1 MSNIFSTTINENF
14 PIAGQDNSS
23 KGFRDNFQAIKT
35 ALTVAKVEI
44 SALENT
50 AVITGISNDLANTVI
65 GNATVR
71 NFNSPIY
78 EISNTNQN
86 FVVYDCSI
94 ADNQRITV
102 TDSVGIFQMTNVP
115 SFSDTREQKFK
126 VSFVISNLDHTIT
139 FDTTAGFDTSEI
151 GAVDSGGS
159 LTFDETGVFDFE
171 LITIDN
177 GSNFKVKDLTRNN
190 KKSHNAFELYG
201 DGNRIGRLYKDYNFD
216 KGFFTS
222 TLEVDKIVANSF
234 IGLES
239 SDQSIDG
246 DLSVDGNISG
256 NYIVAN
262 IAFIGQLDSSSGTQ
276 SNITSLGTL
285 TSLEVSGN
293 SSLGTNGS
301 STVNTLF
308 GKTDICGIFMT
319 QISTT
324 SSTNFN
330 VDYTDNTIVCTA
342 ASTIT
347 PNLPMTNM
355 SDGQRFSFAFNN
367 SITVNFQS
375 TEGATITGLTGISA
389 TPANGITLV
398 YYSGRYYRI

>member
-1 MSNIFSTTINENF
+1 MSNIVSTTINENF

-23 KGFRDNFQAIKT
+23 QGFRDNFQAIKT

-50 AVITGISNDLANTVI
+50 AVITGISNDLANTII

-126 VSFVISNLDHTIT
+126 VSFIISNLDHTIT

-201 DGNRIGRLYKDYNFD
+201 NGNRIGRFYKDYNFT

-324 SSTNFN
+324 GSTNFN

-342 ASTIT
+342 SSTIT
-347 PNLPMTNM
+347 PNLPMTSM
-355 SDGQRFSFAFNN
+355 SDGQRFSFAFDN

-375 TEGATITGLTGISA
+375 TEGATVTGLTGISA